1 MLLRCIRVSR
11 QAVKSSIRQYLLQVG
26 HQVKEFDP
34 LLEVQSD
41 KANVEITSPYNG
53 IIGKLYGTGGD
64 MIQVC
69 TEGRISAWQSAF
81 NAFQAANRLLKSPR

>member
-1 MLLRCIRVSR
+1 M
-11 QAVKSSIRQYLLQVG
+11 KSSIRQYLLQVG

-53 IIGKLYGTGGD
+53 IIEKLYGTGGD

-69 TEGRISAWQSAF
+69 RGAHLRL
-81 NAFQAANRLLKSPR
+81 ANCIQYVPSSKCPADKSKIARA